1 MADNAD
7 DMVTLTSTDQDSDGP
22 DQSGATTSDTEDIVI
37 TDNREGGVYEA
48 TVGGR
53 TAAGLVYN
61 QVGHRVVLLAA
72 SVLPEFRG
80 QGVASKLIGGV
91 LDELRRQGK
100 TATVSCPFTAAF
112 VNAHPEYADVL
123 DPELPGSHTT
133 TPGQGRG
140 H

>member
-1 MADNAD
+1 MTDDAT
-7 DMVTLTSTDQDSDGP
+7 DMVTLTSADQESDAP
-22 DQSGATTSDTEDIVI
+22 NQSGAIAPDTDDLTI
-37 TDNREGGVYEA
+37 TDNRDVGIYEA
-48 TVGGR
+48 TIGGR

-61 QVGHRVVLLAA
+61 QVGNRVILMAA

-80 QGVASKLIGGV
+80 KGIAGRLISGV

-123 DPELPGSHTT
+123 DPTFPGSHTARHW
-133 TPGQGRG
+133 RG

>member
-1 MADNAD
+1 MTDNTE
-7 DMVTLTSTDQDSDGP
+7 DMITLSSTDQDSDGP
-22 DQSGATTSDTEDIVI
+22 NQTGATAPDTDDIVI

-48 TVGGR
+48 TIGGR

-61 QVGHRVVLLAA
+61 QVGHRVVLMAA

-80 QGVASKLIGGV
+80 KGVAGKLIGGV

-112 VNAHPEYADVL
+112 IEAHPEYADVL
-123 DPELPGSHTT
+123 DPRFPGSHTT
-133 TPGQGRG
+133 APGQGR
-140 H
+140 